1 MRVATPRLLL
11 LLAFA
16 ATATVARAGEAYA
29 QQSPTMEP
37 ASDGGAAVNPPPD
50 PSAPAAVPGTLP
62 AGPAESPALP
72 VPLKTPPVEP
82 PKPPVPPSS
91 SLPAIHVGARLRAAG
106 RYYSLNGGPN
116 GSAVDSTFAELR
128 ASGEIHE
135 YVTLTLS
142 IYSTGATV
150 PVGIEDAIIAFDL
163 TDPVHVWIGQTL
175 VPADRGNLGGPFS
188 AIPWNFYQGVLAY
201 GASTRVV
208 AVPRGN
214 SIGRDGGGVVWGD
227 LAEKKLHYALSA
239 FLPSATLPG
248 STPSNSPPVAQTALL
263 SARLSV
269 DILGKENGYI
279 VKSSYS
285 GEQDVVAIGIGGQ
298 FQKGGSLG
306 VPPANATGAPGGPA
320 PAPDDYA
327 EFNSDLLVELRI
339 GGGAYFT
346 LDGAYYHYVGS
357 NEPIQDEVSVL
368 GAIATP
374 KLGMGHIQPYG
385 RWQWFSPSAN
395 STDFRTFAVDAGL
408 NYVVKGPALR
418 IMLAYE
424 HVDLGNHQLSDVG
437 QLGAQ
442 AMFY

>member
-1 MRVATPRLLL
+1 MRVATSRLLL
-11 LLAFA
+11 LLASA
-16 ATATVARAGEAYA
+16 ATATVARTEAAYA
-29 QQSPTMEP
+29 QQAPTMAP
-37 ASDGGAAVNPPPD
+37 ASDAGAAVDPPADPPP
-50 PSAPAAVPGTLP
+50 PALVPATPP
-62 AGPAESPALP
+62 AGPVESAALPASPPIPPVESPALTAP
-72 VPLKTPPVEP
+72 T
-82 PKPPVPPSS
+82 STS
-91 SLPAIHVGARLRAAG
+91 APAIHVGARLRAAG

-116 GSAVDSTFAELR
+116 GSAVDSTYAELR
-128 ASGEIHE
+128 ASGEIRE

-142 IYSTGATV
+142 LYSTGSTV
-150 PVGIEDAIIAFDL
+150 PIGLEDAIIAFDL
-163 TDPVHVWIGQTL
+163 ADPVHLWIGQTL

-201 GASTRVV
+201 GATTRVV

-214 SIGRDGGGVVWGD
+214 SIGRDGGGVLWGD

-239 FLPSATLPG
+239 FLPSAGLPG

-306 VPPANATGAPGGPA
+306 VAPTNATGTPIGP
-320 PAPDDYA
+320 PPSPDDYA
-327 EFNSDLLVELRI
+327 EFNSDLLVEMRI

-357 NEPIQDEVSVL
+357 NEPMQDEVSIL

-374 KLGMGHIQPYG
+374 KLGIGNLQPYG
-385 RWQWFSPSAN
+385 RWQWFSPRAN

-408 NYVVKGPALR
+408 NYLIKGPALR

-437 QLGAQ
+437 QLAAQ